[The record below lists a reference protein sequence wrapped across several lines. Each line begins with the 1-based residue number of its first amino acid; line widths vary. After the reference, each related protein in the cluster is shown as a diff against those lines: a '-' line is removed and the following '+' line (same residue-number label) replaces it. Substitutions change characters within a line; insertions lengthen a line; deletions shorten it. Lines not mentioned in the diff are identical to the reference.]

1 MNELDIRWDSFQYH
15 TEDKQSTFEELCRRL
30 FTAKYLKNTVVPHTD
45 PNLAGIEVQPVLEPA
60 RADGKPSQYI
70 SFQSKYTGSL
80 SSAYTKFKESAEKTV
95 KYFNGKLDRVYL
107 FCNQSLSTASSQY
120 KMIAKI
126 LDDVNME
133 AVLVCGTDLLDLIKE
148 YPEIANDYFP
158 AKSVRYSAKDRQ
170 NDNPVCN
177 GQEDMSS
184 LQKAKTVRKLS
195 DNLWVNWKTGRLGT
209 DIEFALYHEK
219 GKNNLSA
226 AELRLLSVLVQGEG
240 AVVGWDE
247 LVQRGI
253 KMQKEIDALK
263 ASSGS
268 YEFRGET
275 GDCDEAE
282 ALGSSAGSDSDRCI
296 YLSEEEE
303 NNILKKA
310 NDYAKAIA
318 ARGIEIDLK
327 KLKANVRLSI
337 SAIRK
342 LCRREKALADI
353 IKPAENGSGFRI
365 LVQSGIKSAEDYF
378 PAVKGEYAENDW
390 ENLSI
395 NKFGYCETEGW
406 LRRHYASV
414 CGSFEGNISNAGGN
428 LDDEAE
434 VFGRYNMSE
443 AHIKAYAKVKDSGE
457 SVTLLDFVEKWYRE
471 SREKLIETQRL
482 GFDHG
487 NQRVLI
493 VHGQPG
499 DGKTTF
505 CKKAVYA
512 HCFEGWLSEAPD
524 VLRISLNKNENGG
537 IINEDKLNL
546 PKSISIKWSTTNH
559 TMSCAPGKLKEGTLV
574 IFDGYDEL
582 AGNLNGDKTA
592 STFADFYNLVKRY
605 ARDRNWF
612 VVITSRTMC
621 IRRELEEK
629 KESFRD
635 ARVVSFAPITTLQQ
649 ELMIDRMI
657 ELDEMRGFL
666 TDDLR
671 TYQKIDFP
679 NLRKNKE
686 LKEFLSIP
694 ILFRMI
700 VAVKFK
706 IKKTDEVGTLAELY
720 GSLFDSLMHYHEQEG
735 KDNTL
740 TRLEEY
746 ENIASRIFNYNDDT
760 CLLEDDDLKDNKKLV
775 YLFLTKS
782 GLDTKEEGGD
792 QNQEETEDKDEE
804 EEKNKEGQVGFLHR
818 SFYQYFFA
826 RYLVSGIQKIKSEN
840 DKAEFLKLMKSL
852 CARLIKEELIW
863 QFIEE
868 LAYLKGKKSDPFY
881 KWGAKQ
887 AVSSENITAVRNC
900 LNDEMV
906 FADCMAGFTEP
917 VAGAKAEEIRWHRAE
932 NAVFNILGAISAI
945 EKTKTAKKKNDYTYQ
960 NCEHICRLL
969 RRGYFHN
976 IYFEKANLSNCDL
989 FRANF
994 GDAKMKEAVLTG
1006 ATLNYSNL
1014 SKASLEAAD
1023 FQAADLTGANLAGAK
1038 LKRAHFEGAT
1048 LEGTD
1053 FNEADLEEAF
1063 FDGEETIL
1071 KGAKLINA
1079 DLTGATLIGANL
1091 AGADLREAWLVG
1103 ADLSGAHLE
1112 EALLDGAVLKDA
1124 KLVGAHLEQARI
1136 INAELCGADLTN
1148 AKLDGAI
1155 LKGAHLDALSP
1166 GEDGSPKDKLSPEAV
1181 LNNTSFKG
1189 ADVGGAYLSDTQY
1202 RKARE
1207 SGAVGQPYR
1216 LIGEEHVIYGS
1227 RDEKAL
1233 TIAPGMREVA
1243 FGRYPQGKNGE
1254 VLPLRWRVLA
1264 VKPKERQALLITEKL
1279 IDCRRYHKEF
1289 KAITWAECNLQK
1301 WLNNEFLKEAFT
1313 EQERGK
1319 INLTKNKNPDNKRY
1333 ETNGG
1338 ENTEDNVF
1346 LLSLDEAETYFRS
1359 DIDREAAGTDF
1370 AVKQGLCLLDN
1381 GMGWWWL
1388 RSPGS
1393 GGDFAACVIPDG
1405 RVFDFGYT
1413 VYLDIVGVRPALWL
1427 NL

>member
-1 MNELDIRWDSFQYH
+1 MNELDITWDSFQYH
-15 TEDKQSTFEELCRRL
+15 TEDKQGKFEELCRRL
-30 FTAKYLKNTVVPHTD
+30 FTAKYLKYTVVPHTD

-70 SFQSKYTGSL
+70 SFQLKYTGSL

-126 LDDVNME
+126 LEDANME
-133 AVLVCGTDLLDLIKE
+133 AVLICGTDLLDLIKE

-158 AKSVRYSAKDRQ
+158 AKSVRYLGKDRQ
-170 NDNPVCN
+170 NDNLVCN

-195 DNLWVNWKTGRLGT
+195 DNLWVNWKTGRLGS
-209 DIEFALYHEK
+209 DIASALYHEK
-219 GKNNLSA
+219 DEDNLSP

-247 LVQRGI
+247 IVQRGI
-253 KMQKEIDALK
+253 RMQKEIDALK
-263 ASSGS
+263 KGRGLYSSQEEIGIFN
-268 YEFRGET
+268 EVET
-275 GDCDEAE
+275 P
-282 ALGSSAGSDSDRCI
+282 GSSSAADSDKCI

-303 NNILKKA
+303 KNILKKA
-310 NDYAKAIA
+310 QAYAETAV
-318 ARGIEIDLK
+318 ARKVEVDLK
-327 KLKANVRLSI
+327 NLEANVRLSI
-337 SAIRK
+337 SAIRQ

-378 PAVKGEYAENDW
+378 PAVEGESAETDW
-390 ENLSI
+390 ENMSV
-395 NKFGYCETEGW
+395 NKFGYCETKGW

-443 AHIKAYAKVKDSGE
+443 AHMKAYAEANGSNE

-471 SREKLIETQRL
+471 SREKLVEIQRL

-537 IINEDKLNL
+537 IINEGKLNL
-546 PKSISIKWSTTNH
+546 PKSISIKWSTTNY
-559 TMSCAPGKLKEGTLV
+559 TMSCAPGNLKEGTLV

-582 AGNLNGDKTA
+582 AGDLNGDKTA

-612 VVITSRTMC
+612 VIITSRTMC

-671 TYQKIDFP
+671 TYQKIDLP

-760 CLLEDDDLKDNKKLV
+760 CLLEDDDLRDNKKLV

-782 GLDTKEEGGD
+782 GLDTKEEGED
-792 QNQEETEDKDEE
+792 QNQEETEVNDEE
-804 EEKNKEGQVGFLHR
+804 EEINKEGQVGFLHR

-826 RYLVSGIQKIKSEN
+826 RYLVSGIQKIKSKN
-840 DKAEFLKLMKSL
+840 DMEEFLEFMKSL
-852 CARLIKEELIW
+852 CARTINEELIW

-868 LAYLKGKKSDPFY
+868 LAQLKGRKRDPFY

-887 AVSSENITAVRNC
+887 AVSSGNITAVRNC

-945 EKTKTAKKKNDYTYQ
+945 EKTKTAKKKSVYTYQ

-976 IYFEKANLSNCDL
+976 IYFEKANLSYCDL

-1014 SKASLEAAD
+1014 SKASLEGAN
-1023 FQAADLTGANLAGAK
+1023 FEKADLTGANFAGAK
-1038 LKRAHFEGAT
+1038 LKGAHFEGAT

-1053 FNEADLEEAF
+1053 FSEADLEEAF
-1063 FDGEETIL
+1063 FDGEKTIL

-1079 DLTGATLIGANL
+1079 DLTGAKLIDANL
-1091 AGADLREAWLVG
+1091 SGADLRGAWLIG

-1124 KLVGAHLEQARI
+1124 VLVGAHLEHAHL
-1136 INAELCGADLTN
+1136 INTELCGADLTN
-1148 AKLDGAI
+1148 AYLEGAI
-1155 LKGAHLDALSP
+1155 LKGAYLDALSP
-1166 GEDGSPKDKLSPEAV
+1166 AAGGYAEEELSAEAILDGAAFD
-1181 LNNTSFKG
+1181 G
-1189 ADVGGAYLSDTQY
+1189 ADVSGSYLSNRQY
-1202 RKARE
+1202 QYARKN
-1207 SGAVGQPYR
+1207 GAVGHPYS
-1216 LIGEEHVIYGS
+1216 LVSEKHVLPDTGGT
-1227 RDEKAL
+1227 KAV
-1233 TIAPGMREVA
+1233 TIAKGMREIV
-1243 FGRYPQGKNGE
+1243 FGRYRQGKNGE

-1264 VKPKERQALLITEKL
+1264 VKPRARQVLLVTEKV
-1279 IDCRRYHKEF
+1279 IDSRCYGYEWERHISWDVCDLRR
-1289 KAITWAECNLQK
+1289 
-1301 WLNNEFLKEAFT
+1301 WLNYEFLNEAFT
-1313 EQERGK
+1313 EQERDQIFLK
-1319 INLTKNKNPDNKRY
+1319 KNK
-1333 ETNGG
+1333 
-1338 ENTEDNVF
+1338 VF
-1346 LLSLDEAETYFRS
+1346 LLSTDGAERYFANE
-1359 DIDREAAGTDF
+1359 IDRRASGTEY
-1370 AVKQGLCLLDN
+1370 AIKQGLVLWDN
-1381 GMGWWWL
+1381 RMGWWWL
-1388 RSPGS
+1388 CSLQPNCN
-1393 GGDFAACVIPDG
+1393 AVCVRPDG
-1405 RVFDFGYT
+1405 CFRTDSLYVSTEG
-1413 VYLDIVGVRPALWL
+1413 VGVRPALWL